1 MKQKNDFS
9 LLRPFDIAAA
19 KDGEPVCWDT
29 GDYFSGRYLAGPDR
43 SGEVAFEDNEGDLY
57 LRNASKYR
65 MAPLCWIEGKP
76 VYKGDVLYRKGISR
90 DGEHFIAE
98 SIVRDEDGD
107 VFLRYAGN
115 GGSSWVDG
123 PEGMGVDAT
132 WPPPKVK
139 REVKLLAYLDADQ
152 LFWLRETV
160 QPKWPAVRVPLEDMV
175 VTVEEP
181 AEVQS

>member
-76 VYKGDVLYRKGISR
+76 VYKGDVLYSKFFGGTFEATGLDHLQQIKAEKIGIC
-90 DGEHFIAE
+90 A
-98 SIVRDEDGD
+98 
-107 VFLRYAGN
+107 
-115 GGSSWVDG
+115 
-123 PEGMGVDAT
+123 AT
-132 WPPPKVK
+132 CIDSCTWTPPKVK